1 MDVIR
6 SVIAFSM
13 PIAWMYLFLHR
24 TEHHRRTQFV
34 ANCLLMVSGMMSLIA
49 FKFDPFRNAPSSLQ
63 ILVSPLLHADYLH
76 LCLNIFGGFLVLNQL
91 EVAIGKRRSVV
102 MIALALTAHISTVW
116 LLAVLTQTPIE
127 VLGLSWTIFTAL
139 GYLLLLRFSTYKTA
153 QKISFC
159 LVLFLMSL
167 IEVSTQTIVVHGL
180 AILFGG
186 GLSLLLS
193 KLTDT
198 H

>member
-1 MDVIR
+1 
-6 SVIAFSM
+6 M

-24 TEHHRRTQFV
+24 TEPHRRTQFV
-34 ANCLLMVSGMMSLIA
+34 ANCLLTVSVMISLLA
-49 FKFDPFRNAPSSLQ
+49 FKFDPFRNAPSSFR
-63 ILVSPLLHADYLH
+63 IVFSPLMHADYLH

-91 EVAIGKRRSVV
+91 EEAIGKKRTVV
-102 MIALALTAHISTVW
+102 MLALALTTHISTVW
-116 LLAVLTQTPIE
+116 VLAVLTRTPIE

-186 GLSLLLS
+186 VLSLLLS